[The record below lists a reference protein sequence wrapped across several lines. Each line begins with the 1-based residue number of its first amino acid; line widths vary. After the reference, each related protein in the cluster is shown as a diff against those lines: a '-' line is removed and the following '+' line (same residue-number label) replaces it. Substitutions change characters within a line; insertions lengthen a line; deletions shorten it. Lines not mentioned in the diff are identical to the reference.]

1 VAKIAIIGT
10 GISGLGAAY
19 LLHRSHD
26 ITVYEKASRPGGH
39 TRTVAVRYG
48 DADISVDTGFIVF
61 NQPNYPHF
69 SAMLRHLGVAVQK
82 SDMTFAATIRDGW
95 FEWGARDLN
104 TVFGQRRNLLRP
116 AFYLVCRDVLR
127 FNANARRTVDEH
139 PGLTVAA
146 LIAKLKLGE
155 WFRRYYL
162 LPMAGAIW
170 SCSISKML
178 QFPAES
184 LVRFF
189 ENHGLLATSGQPQWY
204 TVTDGSQN
212 YIRSLITPF
221 ACRIRTNCGVIRV
234 ARGHGD
240 VSISDETGK
249 SEVFDHVVF
258 ACHGDEA
265 LRALGDATPIERQLL
280 GAFRYQE
287 NQAILHKDVSVMPK
301 RKRCWAS
308 WVYRSNGHGDDA
320 AISVSYWM
328 NRLQGI
334 DSSRPIFVTLN
345 TTQPTPEEHVFDRH
359 SFMHPIFDAVAIAA
373 QSRVQ
378 AMQGQRN
385 TWFCGA
391 HLRHGFHEDGLW
403 SAVVVAS
410 KLGAAVPWAV
420 TPELQRAPTRR
431 PFAARAGARRYAPAE
446 PVCETAFSAAET

>member
-1 VAKIAIIGT
+1 
-10 GISGLGAAY
+10 
-19 LLHRSHD
+19 
-26 ITVYEKASRPGGH
+26 
-39 TRTVAVRYG
+39 
-48 DADISVDTGFIVF
+48 
-61 NQPNYPHF
+61 
-69 SAMLRHLGVAVQK
+69 
-82 SDMTFAATIRDGW
+82 
-95 FEWGARDLN
+95 
-104 TVFGQRRNLLRP
+104 
-116 AFYLVCRDVLR
+116 
-127 FNANARRTVDEH
+127 
-139 PGLTVAA
+139 
-146 LIAKLKLGE
+146 
-155 WFRRYYL
+155 
-162 LPMAGAIW
+162 
-170 SCSISKML
+170 
-178 QFPAES
+178 
-184 LVRFF
+184 
-189 ENHGLLATSGQPQWY
+189 
-204 TVTDGSQN
+204 
-212 YIRSLITPF
+212 
-221 ACRIRTNCGVIRV
+221 
-234 ARGHGD
+234 